1 MPVVNPETGEPMSDD
16 PDQENQ
22 ALAGGEGRGEFVSA
36 TDGPEE
42 GSGVSTGPDNDPSE
56 AQPGGTQGDSGNDP
70 GGSNAAG
77 GA

>member
-22 ALAGGEGRGEFVSA
+22 ALAGGEGRGDNVSA
-36 TDGPEE
+36 HDSPSE
-42 GSGVSTGPDNDPSE
+42 GSGVSTGPDSSAKE